1 MFDKYLSAPN
11 LVWKHN
17 ANPVGTLGTNILF
30 AGRINKR
37 QKTGNG
43 LVDLSWKCLQPLTFE
58 KKANS
63 WHTHYLNEKHFV
75 WKSRSTIYY
84 ALDFGLFRREV
95 CEPDLTVS
103 GCFPLQNVSSTRNN
117 CTFVF
122 KSKRFWQ
129 DAHKSVLLLMVRN
142 KKTEYPWCEIQCRL
156 YQLLR
161 ISKTDTVHFGGS
173 SISPP
178 VN

>member
-1 MFDKYLSAPN
+1 MTSTCSTNISANQIWFESIMLILSATWAQTSY
-11 LVWKHN
+11 LQDEL
-17 ANPVGTLGTNILF
+17 TSEM
-30 AGRINKR
+30 
-37 QKTGNG
+37 KTGKG

-84 ALDFGLFRREV
+84 ALDFGLFCREV

-129 DAHKSVLLLMVRN
+129 DAHKSVILLMVRN
-142 KKTEYPWCEIQCRL
+142 KKKNW
-156 YQLLR
+156 
-161 ISKTDTVHFGGS
+161 ISLMWDTM
-173 SISPP
+173 
-178 VN
+178 